1 MCMRMLS
8 HTCPCLG
15 IYGKVFMCAHAN
27 VCVHVCIGMCRLEFT
42 GRQPFTGKSAF
53 PSRLLFIHTEVWS
66 EVRAM

>member
-1 MCMRMLS
+1 MHAYVVTHMPLFRCIWKGV
-8 HTCPCLG
+8 HVCTCKL
-15 IYGKVFMCAHAN
+15 
-27 VCVHVCIGMCRLEFT
+27 CVHVCIGMCRLEFT